1 MTVKECYEMMG
12 ESYEDVL
19 ARLMSDER
27 VAKYLHKFAD
37 ANDLG
42 KLETSLESKDW
53 ETAFRDAHN
62 LKGLSLN
69 LGFGQLRQSSDILC
83 EALRGG
89 EPTEDITPMLE
100 KVRDDYKSVVSA
112 ISQL

>member
-12 ESYEDVL
+12 EDPEEVL
-19 ARLMSDER
+19 SRLMSEDR
-27 VAKYLHKFAD
+27 VAKYLQKFAE
-37 ANDLG
+37 ANDVE
-42 KLETSLESKDW
+42 KLEASLEEKDW
-53 ETAFRDAHN
+53 ETAFRGAHN

-69 LGFGQLRQSSDILC
+69 LGFGKLRQSSDILC

-89 EPTEDITPMLE
+89 EPTEDIAPMLT
-100 KVRDDYKSVVSA
+100 KVKEDYENVVSA

>member
-12 ESYEDVL
+12 ENYEEVIS
-19 ARLMSDER
+19 RLMSDER

-37 ANDLG
+37 ANDIE
-42 KLETSLESKDW
+42 KLETTLEEKDW
-53 ETAFRDAHN
+53 ETAFRNAHN

-69 LGFGQLRQSSDILC
+69 LGFDKLRQSSDILC

-89 EPTEDITPMLE
+89 EPAEDIAPMLA
-100 KVRDDYKSVVSA
+100 KVREDYENVVSA

>member
-12 ESYEDVL
+12 ESYDEVL

-27 VAKYLHKFAD
+27 VAKYLRKFAD
-37 ANDLG
+37 ANDLE
-42 KLETSLESKDW
+42 KLETTLQEKDW
-53 ETAFRDAHN
+53 ETAFRNAHN

-69 LGFGQLRQSSDILC
+69 LGFGKLRQSSDVLC

-89 EPTEDITPMLE
+89 EPTEDIVPMLE
-100 KVRDDYKSVVSA
+100 KVREDYKSVVSA
-112 ISQL
+112 IAQL